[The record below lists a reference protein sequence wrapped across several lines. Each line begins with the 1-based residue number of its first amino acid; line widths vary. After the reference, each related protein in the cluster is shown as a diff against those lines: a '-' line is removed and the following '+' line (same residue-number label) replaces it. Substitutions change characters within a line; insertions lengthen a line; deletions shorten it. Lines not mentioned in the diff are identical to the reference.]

1 MLHEQDALRTA
12 VLVKS
17 GQSLSFD
24 DDNNDWVV
32 VGEDENDAADL
43 ENESDEAVSEQEDE
57 FDNLVARYF
66 SDVRRFS
73 LLSRTEEKEL
83 WERIERAHLQVRRAL
98 YTAPTTLTTLT
109 RLWHQIEHME
119 MRLEQVLCEAG
130 STPAEQENLRR
141 RFGES
146 VVQLQELA
154 VQLRKLRSRC
164 RATSRSCR
172 KRRELRLQ
180 RIAVWRQWI
189 DRCEALRFHPD
200 VFDAMRLALEVELQA
215 QPDNLALRASHTLWA
230 RAHRLLAQ
238 TKTQMIRANLRLV
251 IHVANRYRGRG
262 VPFLDLIQ
270 EGNIGLMR
278 ALEKFEHHRGLKFV
292 TYAHWWVRQAISR
305 AITEQY
311 RTVRLPN
318 HVVERK
324 NKLRS
329 LVDRL
334 WGLFGRP
341 PSTQELSVELGWTL
355 QEVEELQ
362 AAIQPMVRLHQP
374 IADDGSILA
383 DILEDEQ
390 APKPD
395 EMLAEEQLQRCLAD
409 CLASL
414 TEREA
419 FILRLRFGID
429 CEHPHTLQ
437 EIADI
442 LGLSRERVRQ
452 LERQAFDKLRQPHR
466 SALLADFAPV

>member
-1 MLHEQDALRTA
+1 
-12 VLVKS
+12 
-17 GQSLSFD
+17 
-24 DDNNDWVV
+24 
-32 VGEDENDAADL
+32 
-43 ENESDEAVSEQEDE
+43 
-57 FDNLVARYF
+57 
-66 SDVRRFS
+66 
-73 LLSRTEEKEL
+73 
-83 WERIERAHLQVRRAL
+83 
-98 YTAPTTLTTLT
+98 
-109 RLWHQIEHME
+109 
-119 MRLEQVLCEAG
+119 
-130 STPAEQENLRR
+130 
-141 RFGES
+141 
-146 VVQLQELA
+146 
-154 VQLRKLRSRC
+154 
-164 RATSRSCR
+164 
-172 KRRELRLQ
+172 
-180 RIAVWRQWI
+180 
-189 DRCEALRFHPD
+189 
-200 VFDAMRLALEVELQA
+200 MRLALVVEWQA
-215 QPDNLALRASHTLWA
+215 QPDNPALRAAHSAWA
-230 RAHRLLAQ
+230 RASRQLSQ
-238 TKTQMIRANLRLV
+238 TKSQMIRANLRLV
-251 IHVANRYRGRG
+251 IHVANRNRGRG

-334 WGLFGRP
+334 WGVFGRP
-341 PSTQELSVELGWTL
+341 PSTQELSVELGWTP

-362 AAIQPMVRLHQP
+362 AAVQPLVRLHQP
-374 IADDGSILA
+374 IADDGSVLS
-383 DILEDEQ
+383 DILEDQQ
-390 APKPD
+390 ATKPE
-395 EMLAEEQLQRCLAD
+395 EMLADEQLQSRLAD

-419 FILRLRFGID
+419 FILRLRFGLD

>member
-1 MLHEQDALRTA
+1 MLHESDELRTA
-12 VLVKS
+12 VLVK
-17 GQSLSFD
+17 GAHSLSFD
-24 DDNNDWVV
+24 DDENGWV
-32 VGEDENDAADL
+32 VGE
-43 ENESDEAVSEQEDE
+43 ESDSNTPGLEDESSEDAPEQEDE

-73 LLSRTEEKEL
+73 LLSRTEEKDL
-83 WERIERAHLQVRRAL
+83 WQRIENAHRRVRRAL
-98 YTAPTTLTTLT
+98 FTAPTTLHTLT
-109 RLWHQIEHME
+109 RLWHQVEHAE
-119 MRLEQVLCEAG
+119 MRWEQVLSDADA
-130 STPAEQENLRR
+130 TPAEHASRR
-141 RFGES
+141 AHFGETM
-146 VVQLQELA
+146 VQLQECA
-154 VQLRKLRSRC
+154 TQLRRLRSRC
-164 RATSRSCR
+164 RATSRSNQ

-180 RIAVWRQWI
+180 RIALWRQWI
-189 DRCEALRFHPD
+189 DRCEALQLHPD
-200 VFDAMRLALEVELQA
+200 VFEAMRLALEIAWQA
-215 QPDNLALRASHTLWA
+215 QPDDLTLRAAHTAWA
-230 RAHRLLAQ
+230 QASQKLAH
-238 TKTQMIRANLRLV
+238 TKTKMIRANLRLV

-334 WGLFGRP
+334 WGMFGRP

-362 AAIQPMVRLHQP
+362 TAVQPIVRLHQP
-374 IADDGSILA
+374 IADDGSVLS
-383 DILEDEQ
+383 DILEDHQ
-390 APKPD
+390 APKPE
-395 EMLAEEQLQRCLAD
+395 EMLADEQLQRCLAD

-419 FILRLRFGID
+419 FILRLRFGLD

-437 EIADI
+437 EIADV
-442 LGLSRERVRQ
+442 LSLSRERVRQ

>member
-1 MLHEQDALRTA
+1 MIHQQDELGTA
-12 VLVKS
+12 VLVKNGHSLTFEEDVS
-17 GQSLSFD
+17 G
-24 DDNNDWVV
+24 WEAVEEEEAV
-32 VGEDENDAADL
+32 AVGLEDETDEDAP
-43 ENESDEAVSEQEDE
+43 EQDDE

-73 LLSRTEEKEL
+73 LLSRTEEKHL
-83 WERIERAHLQVRRAL
+83 WQQIEHAHLRVRRAL

-109 RLWHQIEHME
+109 RLWHQLEHAE
-119 MRLEQVLCEAG
+119 MTLEQVLSNVG
-130 STPAEQENLRR
+130 TTPDERESRR
-141 RFGES
+141 GHFGES
-146 VVQLQELA
+146 VVHLQELA
-154 VQLRKLRSRC
+154 LQLRKLRSRC
-164 RATSRSCR
+164 RATSRSSQ
-172 KRRELRLQ
+172 KRRELRIQ
-180 RIAVWRQWI
+180 RAAVLRQWI
-189 DRCEALRFHPD
+189 DKCESLQLQPDVFEALR
-200 VFDAMRLALEVELQA
+200 LTLEVELQA
-215 QPDNLALRASHTLWA
+215 QPDDPMLRAAHTLWA
-230 RAHRLLAQ
+230 RSSRQLAQ
-238 TKTQMIRANLRLV
+238 AKTQMIRANLRLV

-278 ALEKFEHHRGLKFV
+278 ALEKFEHQRGLKFV

-341 PSTQELSVELGWTL
+341 PSAQELSVELGWTP

-362 AAIQPMVRLHQP
+362 AAIQPIVRMHQP

-390 APKPD
+390 AIKPD
-395 EMLAEEQLQRCLAD
+395 EMLAEEQLQHRLAE

-419 FILRLRFGID
+419 FILRLRFGLD

-452 LERQAFDKLRQPHR
+452 LERQAFEKLRQPHR

>member
-24 DDNNDWVV
+24 DDDNDWVV

-43 ENESDEAVSEQEDE
+43 ENEGNEAVSEQDDE

-73 LLSRTEEKEL
+73 LLSRTEEKDL
-83 WERIERAHLQVRRAL
+83 WERIERAHIRVRRAL

-109 RLWHQIEHME
+109 RLWHQIEHAE

-130 STPAEQENLRR
+130 STPAEQESLRT

-146 VVQLQELA
+146 VIQLQDLA
-154 VQLRKLRSRC
+154 IQLRKLRSRC
-164 RATSRSCR
+164 RATSRSCQ

-180 RIAVWRQWI
+180 RVAVWRQWI

-215 QPDNLALRASHTLWA
+215 QPDNRALRAAHTLWA
-230 RAHRLLAQ
+230 RANRLLAQ

-341 PSTQELSVELGWTL
+341 PSTQELSVELGWTP

-362 AAIQPMVRLHQP
+362 AAIQPIVRLHQP

>member
-1 MLHEQDALRTA
+1 MLHEPDELRTA
-12 VLVKS
+12 VLVK
-17 GQSLSFD
+17 GAHSLSFD
-24 DDNNDWVV
+24 DDENGWVV
-32 VGEDENDAADL
+32 SEESDNNTPGLEDENNEDAP
-43 ENESDEAVSEQEDE
+43 EQEDE

-73 LLSRTEEKEL
+73 LLSRTEEKDL
-83 WERIERAHLQVRRAL
+83 WQRIEDAHRRVCRAL
-98 YTAPTTLTTLT
+98 YTAPTTLHTLT
-109 RLWHQIEHME
+109 RLWHQMAHAE
-119 MRLEQVLCEAG
+119 MGLEQVLSDAG
-130 STPAEQENLRR
+130 ATPAEHASRR
-141 RFGES
+141 AHFGET
-146 VVQLQELA
+146 VVQLQECA
-154 VQLRKLRSRC
+154 TQLRRLRSRC
-164 RATSRSCR
+164 RATSRSNQ

-180 RIAVWRQWI
+180 RIALWRQWL
-189 DRCEALRFHPD
+189 DRCETLQLHPD
-200 VFDAMRLALEVELQA
+200 VFEAMRLALEIAWQA
-215 QPDNLALRASHTLWA
+215 QPDNPALRAAYTAWA
-230 RAHRLLAQ
+230 QAAQKLAQ

-278 ALEKFEHHRGLKFV
+278 ALEKFEHQRGLKFV

-334 WGLFGRP
+334 WGVFGRP
-341 PSTQELSVELGWTL
+341 PSTQELSVELGWTP

-362 AAIQPMVRLHQP
+362 TAVQPIVRLHQP
-374 IADDGSILA
+374 IADDGSVLS
-383 DILEDEQ
+383 DILEDHQ
-390 APKPD
+390 APKPE
-395 EMLAEEQLQRCLAD
+395 EMLADEQLQRCLAD

-419 FILRLRFGID
+419 FILRLRFGLD

-437 EIADI
+437 EIADV

>member
-1 MLHEQDALRTA
+1 MLHEQDALTTA
-12 VLVKS
+12 VLVK
-17 GQSLSFD
+17 GANPLTFE
-24 DDNNDWVV
+24 
-32 VGEDENDAADL
+32 EDENTWVVEEESEDATTSLED
-43 ENESDEAVSEQEDE
+43 ENEEDVSEQDDE

-73 LLSRTEEKEL
+73 LLSRTEEKDL
-83 WERIERAHLQVRRAL
+83 WQRIEAAHTRVCRAL
-98 YTAPTTLTTLT
+98 YTAPTTLATLT
-109 RLWHQIEHME
+109 RLWNQIEHAE
-119 MRLEQVLCEAG
+119 MHLEQVFSDAG
-130 STPAEQENLRR
+130 LTPDGQASRR
-141 RFGES
+141 KHFGET
-146 VVQLQELA
+146 VVYLQELEA
-154 VQLRKLRSRC
+154 QIRRLRSRC
-164 RATSRSCR
+164 RATSRSHQ
-172 KRRELRLQ
+172 KRHELRLQ
-180 RIAVWRQWI
+180 RVAIWRQWI
-189 DRCEALRFHPD
+189 DRCESLRFHPH
-200 VFDAMRLALEVELQA
+200 VFEAMRLALVVEWQA
-215 QPDNLALRASHTLWA
+215 QPDDAALRAAHSAWA
-230 RAHRLLAQ
+230 RASRQLAQ

-334 WGLFGRP
+334 WGVFGRP
-341 PSTQELSVELGWTL
+341 PSTQELSVELGWTP

-362 AAIQPMVRLHQP
+362 AAVQPLVRLHQP
-374 IADDGSILA
+374 ISDDGSVLS
-383 DILEDEQ
+383 DILEDQQ
-390 APKPD
+390 ATKPE
-395 EMLAEEQLQRCLAD
+395 EMLADEQLQRRLAD

-419 FILRLRFGID
+419 FILRLRFGLD